1 MNAIKPIKHKLA
13 GLALAALT
21 AFSAHAANFD
31 IPDSGLTQEF
41 NWSNG
46 IGAADDTFSISVA
59 APSQIHVV
67 LTDEFLAGDTFKLK
81 LDGNWVAFTSTTF
94 VGSSNFQGTANGVYL
109 GVGAHTFEIFL
120 TGLSPGY
127 GDGSGIAE
135 FSGITAVPEPATY
148 GMLLAGLSLSLLG
161 YAARRKQA

>member
-1 MNAIKPIKHKLA
+1 MNAIKPITQALA
-13 GLALAALT
+13 GLALAAL
-21 AFSAHAANFD
+21 AALSAQAADYD

-46 IGAADDTFSISVA
+46 IGAADDTFSITVA

-81 LDGNWVAFTSTTF
+81 LDGNWVPFTSTTF
-94 VGSSNFQGTANGVYL
+94 VGSSNFQGTASGVYL

-127 GDGSGIAE
+127 GDGSGIAA
-135 FSGITAVPEPATY
+135 FSALEAVPEPATY
-148 GMLLAGLSLSLLG
+148 GMLLAGLGLLG
-161 YAARRKQA
+161 YAARSKQA